1 MLRRLVV
8 YADEASDNVEIASAK
23 LQDLGLVYFRN
34 SLMIVDCWAG
44 NEQDDTHAASA
55 DSQGK
60 CLISRVE
67 RRRNSLGIVDA

>member
-1 MLRRLVV
+1 
-8 YADEASDNVEIASAK
+8 
-23 LQDLGLVYFRN
+23 
-34 SLMIVDCWAG
+34 MIVDCWVG
-44 NEQDDTHAASA
+44 KEQDDTHAAFA